1 MQYWLMKSEPEAYSI
16 TMLATDDAGRWD
28 GVRNYQA
35 RNFLRSMRVG
45 DRVIF
50 YHSNAKSATGAVGE
64 MEVIREAYPD
74 PTQFDSKSDYVD
86 AKSSKANPRWSAV
99 DVRYVNT
106 SPRCV
111 TLEAMRNVSALQ
123 HCRLLAR
130 GNRLSVIPLSLREYR
145 AIVTK
150 GRSAK

>member
-50 YHSNAKSATGAVGE
+50 ITRMPSLQPG
-64 MEVIREAYPD
+64 
-74 PTQFDSKSDYVD
+74 
-86 AKSSKANPRWSAV
+86 RW
-99 DVRYVNT
+99 
-106 SPRCV
+106 
-111 TLEAMRNVSALQ
+111 
-123 HCRLLAR
+123 
-130 GNRLSVIPLSLREYR
+130 
-145 AIVTK
+145 
-150 GRSAK
+150 GRWR